1 MSDLSPAEREAM
13 LRVHL
18 TRGKGVYHRERVWL
32 AARDYY
38 AAEHAEDI
46 VSMASARDVGAFKGG
61 QKQSED
67 RIRVLEARLV
77 SCEPRGECPVC
88 GGERDHMDAC
98 EVGALSSRIRV
109 LEEAL
114 KKLVMLRK
122 QGQISG
128 ADATV
133 AWSNARGVLSTSV
146 GSSDAEANSDAGKL
160 DAPLKRYELREVEAM
175 LKEAHEHGRSVQRAI
190 EHGEIDSDDADS
202 LPLTIE
208 TASRRAREFMLGLDR
223 GEHHG

>member
-114 KKLVMLRK
+114 AFY
-122 QGQISG
+122 G
-128 ADATV
+128 AQKGLGSVLASDGGMRAR
-133 AWSNARGVLSTSV
+133 NALKLSTSV
-146 GSSDAEANSDAGKL
+146 GSSGAEANSDEPTFDVETNFAADSSKLGIDPRSDSRAPIAGSTGPRTELSAECARETSHSGEHTGKL
-160 DAPLKRYELREVEAM
+160 DADDEA
-175 LKEAHEHGRSVQRAI
+175 
-190 EHGEIDSDDADS
+190 
-202 LPLTIE
+202 
-208 TASRRAREFMLGLDR
+208 
-223 GEHHG
+223 EHHG